1 MNIYKENYAELRSF
15 EGDMGVQLDAFDAAH
30 GLPYDALAR
39 AEYKKWRAEVT
50 GVPELLSAEDKAL
63 LGI

>member
-1 MNIYKENYAELRSF
+1 MNIYKENYAE
-15 EGDMGVQLDAFDAAH
+15 
-30 GLPYDALAR
+30 
-39 AEYKKWRAEVT
+39 WRAEVT

>member
-1 MNIYKENYAELRSF
+1 MNIYKENYDEVRAF
-15 EGDMGVQLDAFDAAH
+15 EGDMGVQLDQYDDAH